1 MRFLD
6 YFFLLHFCLFPFLH
20 LDHYHQAA
28 VSESAGL
35 THRTEMT
42 LFKRRSES
50 YTGNIRMLLELLQ
63 GMIGVL
69 IAFDQFLPVVPL
81 KCFVHRD

>member
-6 YFFLLHFCLFPFLH
+6 YCFLLHFCLFPFLH

-28 VSESAGL
+28 VTESAGL

-42 LFKRRSES
+42 LFKWRSES

-69 IAFDQFLPVVPL
+69 IAFDQVLPVVPL